1 MTPPSL
7 LQCENVTVRFGGVTA
22 LAGVSLAASPGD
34 VVGLVGPLGAGKTTL
49 LRVAAGTLRP
59 DQGRV
64 QFDGSP
70 VSDLPPGEAA
80 RRGLVLVP
88 TGGGIFPSLTVHENL
103 ELAGPGGRRH
113 HTAELRYLLDRF
125 PILARRPRQ
134 VAASLSGG
142 EQRQLA
148 LARAALAQPRAL
160 LLDEPLLG
168 LAPAV
173 AATVTDLIRRL
184 GQSGCAVVIAEE
196 RPSAVLSSLVG
207 RLVGL
212 REGKSAPAGGPEGAP
227 AAPAVLPTAR
237 SHTSLELQALR
248 IPLTVAEKRSLQ
260 TVATQRGETVGE
272 LLAELARHHIEDLRT
287 QEPRQ

>member
-1 MTPPSL
+1 MTAPSL
-7 LQCENVTVRFGGVTA
+7 LQCDNVTVRFGGVTA
-22 LAGVSLAASPGD
+22 LAGVSLSASPGE

-64 QFDGSP
+64 RFDGSA

-88 TGGGIFPSLTVHENL
+88 TGGGIFPSLTVRENL

-113 HTAELRYLLDRF
+113 QTAERRYLLDRF
-125 PILARRPRQ
+125 PILAQRPRQ

-148 LARAALAQPRAL
+148 LARATLARPRAL

-173 AATVTDLIRRL
+173 ASTVADLIRRL
-184 GQSGCAVVIAEE
+184 GQTGCAVVIAEE
-196 RPSAVLSSLVG
+196 RPSTVLSDLVS

-212 REGKSAPAGGPEGAP
+212 REGHSAPLGPPEGPPPVPPAP
-227 AAPAVLPTAR
+227 PARRTHSA
-237 SHTSLELQALR
+237 LELQALR

-260 TVATQRGETVGE
+260 TVAAQRGETVGE
-272 LLAELARHHIEDLRT
+272 LLAGLARHHIDDLRT